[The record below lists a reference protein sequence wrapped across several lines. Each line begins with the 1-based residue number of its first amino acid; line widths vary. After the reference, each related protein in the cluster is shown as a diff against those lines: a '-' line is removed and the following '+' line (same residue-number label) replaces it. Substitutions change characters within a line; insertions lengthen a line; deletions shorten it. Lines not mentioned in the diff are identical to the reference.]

1 MADCIFCML
10 ASHEIPTN
18 VVYEDDEMFCF
29 YDAEPQAPVHVL
41 LIPKKHIESLDDLK
55 PEDEALVGR
64 MMLKIQDI
72 AKTLGLENGYRVV
85 SNNGDDAFQ
94 TVKHLHFHI
103 LGKRKMSWP
112 PG

>member
-10 ASHEIPTN
+10 ANHEISTN

-41 LIPKKHIESLDDLK
+41 LIPKKHIASLDDLK
-55 PEDEALVGR
+55 EEDQEIISH
-64 MMLKIQDI
+64 MMLKIKEI
-72 AKTLGLENGYRVV
+72 AKMLGLEEGYRVV
-85 SNNGDDAFQ
+85 SNNGDLAGQ

-103 LGKRKMSWP
+103 LGKRAMKWP